1 MRNYLSEMLCALTS
15 AYSRKDYNNRQMEL
29 PIETNI
35 GKLFSILAWGL
46 DTVQEQT
53 EMVKLWDDIDNARGS
68 VLDRYGAN
76 FGVKRMSP
84 DDRYYRLAI
93 KVKVM
98 AQLSGGD
105 IDTVIWAASS
115 LMEVEPEE
123 VLLEEVYPA
132 KIALYVDQDILSPEK
147 LEMIF
152 VLADAIKRIMAAGVG
167 LRLYLRTYRTFREE
181 YNISHFCYMNAHS
194 TGYPAIQSRINRI
207 PVQLSQGA
215 VRVSDVRGASP
226 GVELSQSDRREDFRG
241 VYCNVHLKP
250 KRID

>member
-1 MRNYLSEMLCALTS
+1 MRNYLSEMLYALTS

-46 DTVQEQT
+46 DTVQEPT
-53 EMVKLWDDIDNARGS
+53 EMVKLWDDIDNDRGS
-68 VLDRYGAN
+68 VLDRYGAY

>member
-1 MRNYLSEMLCALTS
+1 
-15 AYSRKDYNNRQMEL
+15 
-29 PIETNI
+29 
-35 GKLFSILAWGL
+35 
-46 DTVQEQT
+46 
-53 EMVKLWDDIDNARGS
+53 
-68 VLDRYGAN
+68 
-76 FGVKRMSP
+76 
-84 DDRYYRLAI
+84 
-93 KVKVM
+93 
-98 AQLSGGD
+98 
-105 IDTVIWAASS
+105 
-115 LMEVEPEE
+115 MEVEPEE